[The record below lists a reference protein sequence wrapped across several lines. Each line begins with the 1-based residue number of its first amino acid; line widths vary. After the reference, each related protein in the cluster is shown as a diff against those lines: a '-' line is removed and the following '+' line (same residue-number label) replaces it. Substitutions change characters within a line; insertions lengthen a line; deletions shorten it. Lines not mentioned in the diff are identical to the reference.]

1 MTYRNIT
8 CIQNKIEVLQQ
19 IALRQ
24 KKKKEKVKIKRK
36 HRSFIGTRLNRIIF
50 RDVKLTLPKV
60 ISLWKSK
67 SVFNSAK
74 AQNYNRK
81 TDQITGSSPSF
92 N

>member
-1 MTYRNIT
+1 M
-8 CIQNKIEVLQQ
+8 
-19 IALRQ
+19 
-24 KKKKEKVKIKRK
+24 KRK
-36 HRSFIGTRLNRIIF
+36 HRSFIGTRLKRIIL
-50 RDVKLTLPKV
+50 REVKLNHPKM

-81 TDQITGSSPSF
+81 TDQITGSSLIF